1 MYKNFTIWVDNCTN
15 GAINK
20 FLVQLVQFEKTYN
33 ICYTLT
39 MSEQNIRR
47 HIMALNH
54 KKTETINA
62 RIEPRVKYKA
72 EKILNKLGLSN
83 AEAIRLFYKQI
94 CLRQGMPFEI
104 KIPNKETLAAIKEIE
119 MGKAHKVDSL
129 DDLFKD

>member
-1 MYKNFTIWVDNCTN
+1 
-15 GAINK
+15 
-20 FLVQLVQFEKTYN
+20 
-33 ICYTLT
+33 
-39 MSEQNIRR
+39 
-47 HIMALNH
+47 MALNH